1 MSKPLKIK
9 LKDHHADNDQFAC
22 VNTIREYYEISEEK
36 AFNLLKAFWDKND
49 DNFSD
54 IVINRLDDFTYI
66 FNCDKKVETK
76 TSFTEEDM
84 EKAFDAGTYFGNGF
98 IDGSFE
104 NLKEVNPTYK
114 DFNSWLESYKNVK

>member
-22 VNTIREYYEISEEK
+22 VNTIREYYEISKEK
-36 AFNLLKAFWDKND
+36 AFNLLKAFWDEND

-54 IVINRLDDFTYI
+54 IVINRLDDF
-66 FNCDKKVETK
+66 CDKKVETK

-84 EKAFDAGTYFGNGF
+84 EKAFDAGTYFGNSF
-98 IDGSFE
+98 IDGTFE

-114 DFNSWLESYKNVK
+114 DFNSWFLNKYKTVRIV